1 MGLHRSSKP
10 SSHGIA
16 QGILSVHH
24 RLVNTISTDNAAECL
39 WNQAYDEIS
48 KGNPRLVTGYETI
61 LVDNLIKS
69 TEKSTEE
76 STDKKSAQT
85 AMITISR
92 ERDARRNQMRQL
104 VQHGLYKAQNAG
116 AVSGGLNN
124 VAGVAQ
130 AVKGVI
136 DSAVQA
142 SPQAALAWAGISVM
156 LELFQN
162 PWKEMESN
170 REGILYIARK
180 MEWYWDLA
188 NLILPQEGEK
198 DTSSTR
204 SLRRQLERDIT
215 DLYAS
220 ILSYQMMS
228 VCYYDRSR
236 RSAFFRG
243 LFRLDDWEGTLNKI
257 KAMEEAFRKNCNEF
271 NSHRHLYI
279 FEKAAER
286 VAEKV
291 AERVHLFG
299 HGSGKE
305 PSSVSVNVA
314 MMEKI

>member
-1 MGLHRSSKP
+1 MGLHRSRS
-10 SSHGIA
+10 SRSHGIA

-24 RLVNTISTDNAAECL
+24 RLVNTISIDNVAECL

-48 KGNPRLVTGYETI
+48 QGNPRLVTGYETI

-69 TEKSTEE
+69 TDKGSTEKSAA
-76 STDKKSAQT
+76 SA
-85 AMITISR
+85 ARVTISR

-104 VQHGLYKAQNAG
+104 VQHGLRKAQNAG

-130 AVKGVI
+130 AVKGVV

-156 LELFQN
+156 LEVFQN
-162 PWKEMESN
+162 PWREMESN

-188 NLILPQEGEK
+188 NLILPQEEDKETGSAK
-198 DTSSTR
+198 
-204 SLRRQLERDIT
+204 SLRRQLEREIT
-215 DLYAS
+215 DLYAA

-243 LFRLDDWEGTLNKI
+243 LFRLDDWEGTLNRI
-257 KAMEEAFRKNCNEF
+257 KAMEEAFRKDCHEF
-271 NSHRHLYI
+271 NSHRHLYN

-286 VAEKV
+286 AAEKL
-291 AERVHLFG
+291 AEKMHMLG
-299 HGSGKE
+299 HGSCGKE
-305 PSSVSVNVA
+305 PSSVTVNVA
-314 MMEKI
+314 MIEKI